1 MAFSILELFAG
12 LVLLFLGYN
21 IMRRT
26 HSDAI
31 GFMGFVVLLIGLLF
45 VAVGIGFLSIPQ
57 IPS

>member
-1 MAFSILELFAG
+1 MAFSLFDLFAG
-12 LVLLFLGYN
+12 FILLFVGYN

-31 GFMGFVVLLIGLLF
+31 GFMGFVVLLIGLLL
-45 VAVGIGFLSIPQ
+45 VAVGIGLLSIAQ